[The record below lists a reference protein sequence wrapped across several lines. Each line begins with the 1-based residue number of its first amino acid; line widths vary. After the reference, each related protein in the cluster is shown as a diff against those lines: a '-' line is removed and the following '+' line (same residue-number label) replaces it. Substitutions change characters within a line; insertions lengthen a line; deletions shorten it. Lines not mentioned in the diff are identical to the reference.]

1 MDAVSFVVNITT
13 QAQATV
19 LNYRSKIIE
28 DDLAEVFFLVNF
40 AIICGPISFVG
51 IVANVINIV
60 IFVRQGFQDTV
71 NISFFSLAV
80 SDLLSLVALLWVSVC
95 FVPPFR
101 FSDIP
106 FVSTDVQYLAG
117 GWPHVVFA
125 RITGWVTAFVTIER
139 CLCIALPLKV
149 KTIITGRRVV
159 MCIAVIVLFVIA
171 SVAPAYYTSRLAWVY
186 FPQRNRTLIGLIFTP
201 DRNEVEEVAF
211 AINSVF
217 SPLGSFG
224 AVVISTVILVV
235 KLNEKTKWRQQSV
248 ADKDKNANI
257 STKEQKVVKMVVGI
271 STIFIVSFTPAAII
285 FSAMAMEPEF
295 RVTGYYANVN
305 IVVVSISFI
314 LEAVNASVNIIVYYK
329 MSTRYRVAFLAL
341 FSINTSETVFVS

>member
-1 MDAVSFVVNITT
+1 MVVLEVVDSSLLVTAVVP
-13 QAQATV
+13 
-19 LNYRSKIIE
+19 YRDKIIE
-28 DDLAEVFFLVNF
+28 DDLAEIFITINLGVTSGV
-40 AIICGPISFVG
+40 ISVLG
-51 IVANVINIV
+51 IVGNIINII
-60 IFVRQGFQDTV
+60 IFTKQGFKDTV
-71 NISFFSLAV
+71 NISFFVLAV
-80 SDLLSLVALLWVSVC
+80 TDFLSLLTLLWVSIC
-95 FVPPFR
+95 FFPPFR
-101 FSDIP
+101 YSDLPFS
-106 FVSTDVQYLAG
+106 STDIEYLTG
-117 GWPHVVFA
+117 GWPHIICS
-125 RITGWVTAFVTIER
+125 RTTGWITAFVTIER

-149 KTIITGRRVV
+149 KTIVTGRRVV

-171 SVAPAYYTSRLAWVY
+171 SVAPAYYTSRLAWTY
-186 FPQRNRTLIGLIFTP
+186 NPLLNRTMLGLVFTP

-271 STIFIVSFTPAAII
+271 STIFIVTYTPAAII
-285 FSAMAMEPEF
+285 FSAMAREPEF
-295 RVTGYYANVN
+295 RLTGYYSNIN

-314 LEAVNASVNIIVYYK
+314 LEAVNGSVNIIVYYK
-329 MSTRYRVAFLAL
+329 MSTRFRICFLAL
-341 FSINTSETVFVS
+341 FNIETSEKSAAAR